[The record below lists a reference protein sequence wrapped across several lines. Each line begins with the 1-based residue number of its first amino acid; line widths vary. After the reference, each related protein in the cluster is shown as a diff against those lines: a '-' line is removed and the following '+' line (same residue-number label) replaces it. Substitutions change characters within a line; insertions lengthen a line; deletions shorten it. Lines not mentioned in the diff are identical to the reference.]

1 MVDPVDSIEYQTT
14 QIMVVGFPN
23 MATLMSKR
31 RNNGLMIK
39 IEQQKSDLFQRKQLL
54 CTLKNGTVNIFIIL
68 C

>member
-14 QIMVVGFPN
+14 QITVVGFPN
-23 MATLMSKR
+23 MATLMRS
-31 RNNGLMIK
+31 NNGLMIK

>member
-1 MVDPVDSIEYQTT
+1 MVDPVEGIEYQTT

-39 IEQQKSDLFQRKQLL
+39 IEQQKSDLSQRKQLL
-54 CTLKNGTVNIFIIL
+54 CTLKNGMVNIFIIL